1 MTEAEAILRGDRGA
15 LARGLTLVENGGD
28 EAAALLDSVWP
39 KAQGARRIG
48 LTGPPGAGKS
58 TLSGGLVRLFR
69 AQQKSVGVIAVDP
82 TSPFSG
88 GALLGDR
95 HRLSNEAKDAD
106 VFMRSLASRGA
117 SGGLARAAPDAL
129 DLVAAA
135 GFDLVIVE
143 TVGVG
148 QTELEVAG
156 SADSV
161 VVVLSPESGDAV
173 QAMKAGLLEI
183 ADVLCV
189 NKSDRDGSEALASAL
204 ESMLD
209 NRPDDL
215 WRPPVVCTEA
225 TRDAEPLFSALQRH
239 ERWLSEEDR
248 LAVRRRKG
256 MEARLRRL
264 VESILCDRLLAG
276 ASNVL
281 AAEADEVSAGRR
293 SVRSAAER
301 AAEAILK

>member
-1 MTEAEAILRGDRGA
+1 MTEADAILQGDRGA

-28 EAAALLDSVWP
+28 QAAALLDSIWP
-39 KAQGARRIG
+39 QAQGARRIG

-58 TLSGGLVRLFR
+58 TLSGGLVRLLC
-69 AQQKSVGVIAVDP
+69 AEKKSVGVLAVDP

-95 HRLSNEAKDAD
+95 HRLSDEAKDAT

-135 GFDLVIVE
+135 GFDVVLVE

-156 SADSV
+156 AADSV

-189 NKSDRDGSEALASAL
+189 NKADREGTEALASAL
-204 ESMLD
+204 ESTLD

-225 TRDAEPLFSALQRH
+225 TRDAEPLFTALRRH
-239 ERWLSEEDR
+239 ENWLAEEDR
-248 LAVRRRKG
+248 LSVRRRKG

-264 VESILCDRLLAG
+264 VESTLCERLLAG
-276 ASNVL
+276 AADVL
-281 AAEADEVSAGRR
+281 SLEADEVSAGRR
-293 SVRSAAER
+293 SVRSAAAR